1 MTWAEFFDPRL
12 DFTSFTEQDSTRGVD
27 APRGQFTFANDGQ
40 TMTQMLA
47 RVPAIL
53 ASDVEWVLFDPSVGN
68 IGNDTVAVYVQ
79 KAQNI
84 PSTCFAR
91 AERRSS
97 IRSWSIAA

>member
-1 MTWAEFFDPRL
+1 M
-12 DFTSFTEQDSTRGVD
+12 D

-68 IGNDTVAVYVQ
+68 IGNGTVAVDVQ

-84 PSTCFAR
+84 INLLR
-91 AERRSS
+91 AGGRRSS